1 LPSADGIGVS
11 QRWRSRTSL
20 LLHDHVILFH
30 SLQNFDRIG
39 LAEALGWLGRRPPH
53 EMDWNL
59 ARPRAFDDDKVLD
72 AAINCFWQR
81 GLGATSV
88 RDLTAEMGI
97 NGPSLYN
104 AFGDKHAVFARALER
119 YAERS
124 MRSTIRRL
132 ESGLAPRN
140 AVAEFLR
147 LLIEKSVTDPDRRGC
162 LIVNSALEVSPHDTE
177 LAPVIASYLD
187 EIEAF
192 FWRCL
197 RRGQASGEI
206 NKNINARDAA
216 RLLLGVVLGLRV
228 AARSRPERALLEGM
242 VRPALAL
249 LDPPVRLRLKEKS

>member
-1 LPSADGIGVS
+1 MKWTG
-11 QRWRSRTSL
+11 
-20 LLHDHVILFH
+20 
-30 SLQNFDRIG
+30 
-39 LAEALGWLGRRPPH
+39 
-53 EMDWNL
+53 NL

-88 RDLTAEMGI
+88 RNLTAEMGI

-124 MRSTIRRL
+124 MRSTIRRM
-132 ESGLAPRN
+132 ESGLAPGN
-140 AVAEFLR
+140 AVAAFLR

-177 LAPVIASYLD
+177 LAAVIASYLD

-192 FWRCL
+192 FRRCL

-249 LDPPVRLRLKEKS
+249 LDPPVRRRLKEHS

>member
-1 LPSADGIGVS
+1 MRPMK
-11 QRWRSRTSL
+11 RT
-20 LLHDHVILFH
+20 
-30 SLQNFDRIG
+30 
-39 LAEALGWLGRRPPH
+39 E
-53 EMDWNL
+53 NL
-59 ARPRAFDDDKVLD
+59 ARPREFTDETVLD

-88 RDLTAEMGI
+88 RDLTTEMGI

-104 AFGDKHAVFARALER
+104 AFGDKHTVFARALER

-124 MRSTIRRL
+124 MRSTIRWL
-132 ESGLAPRN
+132 EKAHSPRN
-140 AVAEFLR
+140 AIREFLR
-147 LLIEKSVTDPDRRGC
+147 LLVEKSVKDPDRRGC
-162 LIVNSALEVSPHDTE
+162 LIVNSALEVSAHDAE
-177 LAPVIASYLD
+177 LGKLIASYLA

-192 FWRCL
+192 FRRSL
-197 RRGQASGEI
+197 RRGQESGEI

-249 LDPPVRLRLKEKS
+249 LDPPVRRRLKDKP